1 MSPGADYAPE
11 TIVRAASL
19 LMSAEAAF
27 ARKQGRAQFERIMS
41 MPIMSPEDQDYVRSL
56 FAEKLTGDVTLRLYT
71 QSASKLVVPGRPECP
86 MCEVTQQLLEELVD
100 LSDKLTLEVHDFYA
114 ERAAARAE
122 GVEQIPALVLEGVN
136 KGKVRFIGAP
146 SGYEFATLLDDL
158 IDLSTGTTSLEPAS
172 RDMLAALTEPVHIQ
186 VFVTPT

>member
-1 MSPGADYAPE
+1 
-11 TIVRAASL
+11 
-19 LMSAEAAF
+19 
-27 ARKQGRAQFERIMS
+27 
-41 MPIMSPEDQDYVRSL
+41 MPIMSPEDQEYVRSL

-86 MCEVTQQLLEELVD
+86 MCEVTQQLLEELVE

-114 ERAAARAE
+114 ERAAARAD
-122 GVEQIPALVLEGVN
+122 GVEQIPTLVLEGAN
-136 KGKVRFIGAP
+136 KGTVRFIGAP

-158 IDLSTGTTSLEPAS
+158 IDLSNGTTSLEPES